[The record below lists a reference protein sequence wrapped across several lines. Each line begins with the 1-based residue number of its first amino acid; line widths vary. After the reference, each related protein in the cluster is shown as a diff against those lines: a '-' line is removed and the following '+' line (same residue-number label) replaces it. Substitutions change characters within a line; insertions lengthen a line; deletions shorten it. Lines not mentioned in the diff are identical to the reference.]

1 MNIYDSYSGKKQM
14 TIKIIKIAMLIALSF
29 GVTNVALAESTN
41 AELKEIN
48 SLSEQ
53 GNQAAALEKVN
64 TYLAKNPKDAEA
76 LFMKGVILV
85 EQGKRDDAIKAF
97 TDLTEKY
104 PNLPEPYNNLAVLYA
119 DKGEYDKARK
129 SLETAIKTHPSY
141 ATAHENLGDIYARLA
156 SEAYGKA
163 FKLDTSNSRAQ
174 SKLAMITD
182 LFGGTRP
189 VTTAAVKEPPVKTSE
204 AKPVETQ
211 KPVEKA
217 KSAETKATVS
227 TNMPSTDIQD
237 AVIVEAVNQW
247 AKAWS
252 AQDVNQY
259 LASYASTFDPRGGQS
274 RKAWENTR
282 RQRISAPK
290 NISVD
295 VSEPKVTIESDSEAK
310 VVFRQTYTAD
320 SKKPQSTNK
329 TLMMKKEGNA
339 WLINEELIGAR

>member
-1 MNIYDSYSGKKQM
+1 M
-14 TIKIIKIAMLIALSF
+14 TIKIIKIAMLVALSF

-129 SLETAIKTHPSY
+129 ALETAIKTHPSY

-182 LFGGTRP
+182 LFGGTKS
-189 VTTAAVKEPPVKTSE
+189 VATATAKEPIKTAE
-204 AKPVETQ
+204 TKPVETQ

-217 KSAETKATVS
+217 KPAETKATAP
-227 TNMPSTDIQD
+227 TNAPSMDNQD
-237 AVIVEAVNQW
+237 AVVVDAVNQW

-252 AQDVNQY
+252 AQNVDQY

-290 NISVD
+290 SISVD
-295 VSEPKVTIESDSEAK
+295 VSDPKVTIESESEAK

-329 TLMMKKEGNA
+329 TLMMKKEGNT